1 MPPFEP
7 NEKGKNVPKKIKNVF
22 VSHHHKDDASV
33 DGLARILTGKNYQIR
48 NSSIRVKPENSERLN
63 KKQVSDNTIKRL
75 LRSKMKWA
83 SQIIVVIGN
92 KTHERDWVNWEIKTA
107 HRMGIP
113 IIGVYENG
121 LKDQVEIPEE
131 LVNYASAIVGWNSD
145 SIINAVEGRSQ
156 FQNPDGTECPKKTGG
171 NIVC

>member
-1 MPPFEP
+1 
-7 NEKGKNVPKKIKNVF
+7 
-22 VSHHHKDDASV
+22 
-33 DGLARILTGKNYQIR
+33 
-48 NSSIRVKPENSERLN
+48 
-63 KKQVSDNTIKRL
+63 
-75 LRSKMKWA
+75 MKWA